1 LSIGSNIDADE
12 YDYWHNLV
20 LNDTTTEK
28 RYKVYIMAS
37 TGNAINFNAT
47 SDVSS
52 HILEINV
59 ETAPNQAPVFFE
71 ELNSKIVL
79 NLNTLSESSYTY
91 LLPEVFDMN
100 IWDLVYI
107 TVVDLPDFVT
117 YTNETLETSSLVFS
131 GMTDEDIGQYSITLN
146 VTD

>member
-1 LSIGSNIDADE
+1 MSIGSNTDADE

-20 LNDTTTEK
+20 LNDTTTEI

-37 TGNAINFNAT
+37 TGNAT

-52 HILEINV
+52 HILELNV
-59 ETAPNQAPVFFE
+59 VKAPNQAPVFFE
-71 ELNSKIVL
+71 ELKSKIVL